1 MQYLKE
7 PLCAAPNLL
16 LGGNH
21 MKIYDIS
28 RPLNTNTAI
37 WEGDPTF
44 EIDTYEKDAYRVS
57 NISLGSHTGTHI
69 DAPYHLVGLNG
80 DVSSL
85 CLVDLIGECLIL
97 DFSSYKSSE
106 EVISLDMLMD
116 KLSKHTDF
124 KPRILFKTNESL
136 HGLSMDACKYLVE
149 CGIKLIG
156 IDLQTIEIDTDLLP
170 IHHLLLG
177 NQIPI
182 LEHLDLD
189 EVPEGIYT
197 LIALPL
203 PIEGADASPCRAV
216 LVV

>member
-1 MQYLKE
+1 
-7 PLCAAPNLL
+7 
-16 LGGNH
+16 

-28 RPLNTNTAI
+28 RPLNANTAI
-37 WEGDPTF
+37 WEGDPAF
-44 EIDTYEKDAYRVS
+44 EINTYEKDSYRVS

-69 DAPYHLVGLNG
+69 DAPYHLVELNG

-85 CLVDLIGECLIL
+85 CLTDLIGECLVL
-97 DFSSYKSSE
+97 DFSSYKSSGE
-106 EVISLDMLMD
+106 AISLDMLMD
-116 KLSKHTDF
+116 KLSKYDDF
-124 KPRILFKTNESL
+124 KPRILFKTNEAL
-136 HGLSMDACKYLVE
+136 CGLTFDACKYLVE

-177 NQIPI
+177 NQIVI
-182 LEHLDLD
+182 LEYLDLD